1 VAGLGIFVAFA
12 GYSVAYYGLTQIQGW
27 NYGFLDLVAPGR
39 WAKASTIPNDD
50 PNRTL
55 GPAAKSSSSKSKDV
69 PLTPQQK
76 AQLPTSPTSPV
87 SP

>member
-1 VAGLGIFVAFA
+1 MAGLGIFVAFA

-39 WAKASTIPNDD
+39 WANASTIPNDD
-50 PNRTL
+50 PKRTL
-55 GPAAKSSSSKSKDV
+55 GPAAKSSTPKDK

-76 AQLPTSPTSPV
+76 AQLPSSPTSPV

>member
-1 VAGLGIFVAFA
+1 MAGLGIFVAFA
-12 GYSVAYYGLTQIQGW
+12 GYSVTYYGLTQIQGW
-27 NYGFLDLVAPGR
+27 NFGFLDLVIPGR
-39 WAKASTIPNDD
+39 WAKASGIPNDD
-50 PNRTL
+50 PNRNL
-55 GPAAKSSSSKSKDV
+55 GPATKSPTTKDK